1 MHSKLSRIFVS
12 CRTCNSLSV
21 CPCLCRDV
29 QEALESGVVYRNA
42 ASCSQA
48 NNVLAVCR
56 STYVGLLDMTQHAA
70 EMTASV
76 AIGSGAVY
84 QVSI

>member
-1 MHSKLSRIFVS
+1 M
-12 CRTCNSLSV
+12 
-21 CPCLCRDV
+21 
-29 QEALESGVVYRNA
+29 VYRNA